1 MKMTLTSTVQ
11 IWLGENAREIV
22 LSLEEAR
29 ELRDKL
35 DSLLGS
41 PPRAPSLFDAL
52 SRYNKPYEPI
62 PTTGTPYPGCPLIY
76 CDATGVTPKTPTTG
90 FQDLIN
96 AQVLRD

>member
-41 PPRAPSLFDAL
+41 PPRAPRILDTL
-52 SRYNKPYEPI
+52 GPYNKPYEPI
-62 PTTGTPYPGCPLIY
+62 PATGNPYPGCPITY
-76 CDATGVTPKTPTTG
+76 CGG
-90 FQDLIN
+90 
-96 AQVLRD
+96 AQNGGPR